1 MTGSNSFWFANVD
14 SGFYPEQISQSVR
27 LDGDVSDTKFIYTPS
42 GDGNKKT
49 FTFSA
54 WVKRSNLDSSN
65 QMGLLNCDKHPH
77 APVHHLYFDT
87 DDTLQYR

>member
-49 FTFSA
+49 YTLILMIHYNIA
-54 WVKRSNLDSSN
+54 GVMVVQQEVKVVVF
-65 QMGLLNCDKHPH
+65 M
-77 APVHHLYFDT
+77 
-87 DDTLQYR
+87 